1 MEKPIDI
8 VEQGIYIEPNVF
20 DNDSEYELFHSYL
33 ESRKYVEWLESELK
47 KLRVADVSGRSE
59 QLVSFL
65 QWYVKDEAKRDEPNR
80 IVNIVE
86 RYLNETNC
94 H

>member
-1 MEKPIDI
+1 MERNEFIKKMLVLGSELANTDDKLQISMI
-8 VEQGIYIEPNVF
+8 V
-20 DNDSEYELFHSYL
+20 NDAELL
-33 ESRKYVEWLESELK
+33 TKKYESELK
-47 KLRVADVSGRSE
+47 KLRVTDVSGRSE

-65 QWYVKDEAKRDEPNR
+65 QWYIKDEAKRDEPNR